1 MCVHFPCTCIGS
13 RSRVEPHAPL
23 QLQRWIPATSTK
35 LTMKQKTDGDV
46 VYLSMGSP
54 AGREVFLQ
62 PQLTMPQAK
71 AARKCTDK
79 TVKTKTDDDMFVSY
93 FWAVQLPKDGQEAN
107 MKVVYEAVKIANME
121 VNVPVMTSAVE
132 INEGDHLLVEPY
144 NKRHKRG

>member
-1 MCVHFPCTCIGS
+1 
-13 RSRVEPHAPL
+13 
-23 QLQRWIPATSTK
+23 
-35 LTMKQKTDGDV
+35 MKQKTDGDV

-71 AARKCTDK
+71 AASKCTDK
-79 TVKTKTDDDMFVSY
+79 QVKKKTGDDMFVSY

-107 MKVVYEAVKIANME
+107 MKVVYEVVKIANME
-121 VNVPVMTSAVE
+121 VNVPVMTNTVE

-144 NKRHKRG
+144 NKRRKRG